1 MMFMIQMITGVLLVG
16 AWLWLFPKKASAHCD
31 TMDGPTATDGMK
43 ALETGNIHHAYK
55 WIMPEYEE
63 ELKGIFELSLKV
75 RGLGAEAREVA
86 DRFFL
91 ENLVRIHRA
100 GEGAPFTGLKPHGVP
115 IDPAVAAADRSLEIG
130 NLEPLKGL
138 IEEERFPELEER
150 FHKALSLKEFE
161 VDDVERG
168 RAYIEAYVS
177 FFKFAEGEEHE
188 HAHGHGHHG
197 GEMQEHEHVHGH
209 HGGEGKGHEESQESH
224 EQHAVHGHKGHDHH

>member
-1 MMFMIQMITGVLLVG
+1 MYMIEMFTGILLFG
-16 AWLWLFPKKASAHCD
+16 AWLWLFPRKASAHCD
-31 TMDGPTATDGMK
+31 TMDGPTAKDGMK

-55 WIMPEYEE
+55 WIMPEYEK
-63 ELKGIFELSLKV
+63 ELKEVFELSLKV
-75 RGLGAEAREVA
+75 RGLSVEAREVA

-100 GEGAPFTGLKPHGVP
+100 GEGAPFIGLKPHGVP
-115 IDPAVAAADRSLEIG
+115 IEPAVAAADRSLELG

-150 FHKALSLKEFE
+150 FQRAMSLKEFDP
-161 VDDVERG
+161 DDVERG

-188 HAHGHGHHG
+188 HVHHHEHGHGHQG
-197 GEMQEHEHVHGH
+197 GEEQEHYEAHEDHDTHELLEAQSPRGHGH
-209 HGGEGKGHEESQESH
+209 H
-224 EQHAVHGHKGHDHH
+224 